1 MSKLNHIL
9 FLCSWYPNKVQKTN
23 GNFIEKHAQAVA
35 TLNNVSILNIQP
47 VHGLK
52 NIEINCKRTDNQ
64 LTIIIYIPLQEG
76 NFFASIKKYVTYKKA
91 FRHGIE
97 LATKEFG
104 TIDLIHLNH
113 VFPLGALALFQSI
126 PFVVSE
132 HYSSFLNPNN
142 RLPKNKIKLA
152 TSVLNKAKFVFPVS
166 ETLKLGIEK
175 LSLKHNRL
183 SVIGNVVD
191 TTIFNLENKQI
202 PSKPHFV
209 HISNGYEDAKNLMG
223 ILNAIKILSKQTSN
237 FKFTF
242 ICDGDIKKQHEKAR
256 ELGLLNSFVFFEDEK
271 SQTEIAQLLKNSTAL
286 VMFSNYETFGI
297 VTAEALACGTP
308 VIATD
313 IPATQE
319 LVQDR
324 FGALVP
330 CDDSDK
336 LAKAMHTIIENKIPF
351 PIEEMHQFIASRFSK
366 EHIAASFQSY
376 YNQIV
381 KHQ

>member
-35 TLNNVSILNIQP
+35 TLNKVSVLNIQP

-52 NIEINCKRTDNQ
+52 NIEINCKRTDSQ
-64 LTIIIYIPLQEG
+64 FTIIIYIPLQEG
-76 NFFASIKKYVTYKKA
+76 NFFASIKKYLTYKKA

-113 VFPLGALALFQSI
+113 VFPLGALTLFQSI

-152 TSVLNKAKFVFPVS
+152 TSVFNKARFVFPVS
-166 ETLKLGIEK
+166 ETLKIGIEK
-175 LSLKHNRL
+175 LALNHKRL
-183 SVIGNVVD
+183 SIIGNVVD
-191 TTIFNLENKQI
+191 ISIFNLDNKQF

-223 ILNAIKILSKQTSN
+223 ILNAINILTKQTSN

-308 VIATD
+308 VIATE
-313 IPATQE
+313 IAATQE
-319 LVQDR
+319 LVHPN
-324 FGALVP
+324 FGILVP
-330 CDDSDK
+330 CDDTTK
-336 LAKAMHTIIENKIPF
+336 LANAMLAIIENTTPY
-351 PIEEMHQFIASRFSK
+351 PIEEMHQFIASNFSK
-366 EHIAASFQSY
+366 EQIAKSFQSY

-381 KHQ
+381 K

>member
-52 NIEINCKRTDNQ
+52 NIEINCKQTDNQ
-64 LTIIIYIPLQEG
+64 ITIIIYIPLQEG
-76 NFFASIKKYVTYKKA
+76 NYFSSIKKYLTYKKA

-126 PFVVSE
+126 PYVVSE

-152 TSVLNKAKFVFPVS
+152 TSVFNKAKFVFPVS
-166 ETLKLGIEK
+166 ETLKIGIEK
-175 LSLKHNRL
+175 LSIKHNRV
-183 SVIGNVVD
+183 SIIGNVVD
-191 TTIFNLENKQI
+191 TSIFNLENKQI
-202 PSKPHFV
+202 PGKPHFV

-223 ILNAIKILSKQTSN
+223 IINAIKILSKQTSN

-256 ELGLLNSFVFFEDEK
+256 ELGLLNSFVFFENEK
-271 SQTEIAQLLKNSTAL
+271 SHTEIAQLIKNSSAL

-297 VTAEALACGTP
+297 VTAEAIACGTP
-308 VIATD
+308 VIATE

-319 LVQDR
+319 LVNEH
-324 FGALVP
+324 FGILVP
-330 CDDSDK
+330 CDDSEK
-336 LAKAMHTIIENKIPF
+336 LAQAMDTIIENKIIF

-366 EHIAASFQSY
+366 ENIAASFQSY